1 MIRSWEWKLF
11 SEKFLEMTFLF
22 LLILESITRSHVM
35 FMNCSTEGKQ
45 SVEVLYIFLLLF
57 QLHLHLKIQM
67 VGRQVV
73 NGSQ

>member
-1 MIRSWEWKLF
+1 
-11 SEKFLEMTFLF
+11 
-22 LLILESITRSHVM
+22 M

-45 SVEVLYIFLLLF
+45 LVEVLYIFLLLF
-57 QLHLHLKIQM
+57 QLRLHLKIQM